1 MKLIINDD
9 INIYLNKPYLKN
21 MDLNNPKTIKNIIK
35 KISKKYDID
44 IYGYIEVKIYIDSNY
59 GVIINIKKEEFE
71 YFDYLS
77 DEIEMNI
84 EIINDSFLYKIEE
97 IYDKNQIKNRKLYKY
112 KDNFYINIDKIDNIN
127 LGKIIE
133 TSEIIYGEKAKKIIE
148 RNNIIEV
155 ITWKNQ

>member
-155 ITWKNQ
+155 IT